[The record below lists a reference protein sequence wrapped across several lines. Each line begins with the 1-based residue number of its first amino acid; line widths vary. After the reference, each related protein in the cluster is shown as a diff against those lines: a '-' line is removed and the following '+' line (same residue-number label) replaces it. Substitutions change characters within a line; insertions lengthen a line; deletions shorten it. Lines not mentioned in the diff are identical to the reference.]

1 MIRRFF
7 TGLAFAVAAG
17 LVGAA
22 LLHLIIVLALPH
34 FSENDAYTRV
44 LKEGETQRFY
54 RLTET
59 ADRAGLS
66 KVDPFVETAVCGFD
80 VSEGPVRLTAENTGL
95 PFWSLGI
102 YDGASNEVFSIND
115 RTSPGGMLDVV
126 IATPTQMTMLRKSLP
141 TGISQSIL
149 VESQSGEGYAV
160 LRALT
165 PQASFSEAATQF
177 LKDAD
182 CGAFQWRGRS
192 RF

>member
-66 KVDPFVETAVCGFD
+66 KDDPFVETAVCGFD

-102 YDGASNEVFSIND
+102 YDGASNEVFRRVRNHRIADGQVRQLAGSHTKRGLQARPHPVRHAD
-115 RTSPGGMLDVV
+115 RGQFRTDRPCH
-126 IATPTQMTMLRKSLP
+126 
-141 TGISQSIL
+141 
-149 VESQSGEGYAV
+149 
-160 LRALT
+160 
-165 PQASFSEAATQF
+165 AAH
-177 LKDAD
+177 
-182 CGAFQWRGRS
+182 
-192 RF
+192 